1 MKKRQQAVTGRGL
14 RKRLLL
20 LALLV
25 VPVFVVPLFAEIPA
39 ATLLEKIPVI
49 GGSRAV
55 VPAATN
61 PTMFFGSIV
70 VGIIAGLITGVIGAG
85 GGYILTPALMSFG
98 VRGIMAVGTDQF
110 HLFAKAIMGTA
121 IHHKM
126 GNVNTALAAW
136 FVAGSLVGVT
146 AGGAVNR
153 AVFNQNPVLS
163 DALISVVYVV
173 VLGGLSVSV
182 IVASARAR
190 HTAVAEREAPGAF
203 ATWLQS
209 LPLKPRIRFDQGVV
223 EGGRSIAVYPVILCG
238 LIVGFVA
245 SIMGVGGGFLT
256 FPMFVYGLGVSSLTT
271 VGTDILQIIFT
282 TWYSS
287 IIQYAIYGYIFY
299 TIAIGMLLG
308 SLVGVQIGALVTK
321 MVSGSRIRLFYA
333 LTVLAGFANRLF
345 ALPRKMAEL
354 GYAPIPRSASIVIE
368 KIGTFLFFAIVGIF
382 SLWILAVFARN
393 LGAMRAAS
401 GASRLVVDRRKVIL
415 GSSGLAAFAAVF
427 CVIALPIFGGRS
439 FLGVADDLFN
449 RLTKHSAIDVPAA
462 EERAAAFAGVA
473 ADFAIAP
480 REFAERE
487 KLLAVASANGLAAA
501 AAADGRLRLRADLSV
516 VAAAMLRDARSAF
529 ENRGAELERRYGL
542 SGEEVIYCWWTI
554 CNGFVPAGGRGASTR
569 EARFVAYVSAKVLE
583 PTYNFRGIEARD
595 IHGSALPAALLL
607 AAYVLYTLWYG
618 FSLLLLLEGLGIE
631 GKRAKVTARGGR
643 AQAAEGA

>member
-1 MKKRQQAVTGRGL
+1 M
-14 RKRLLL
+14 
-20 LALLV
+20 
-25 VPVFVVPLFAEIPA
+25 VPVFVVPLFAQIPAVTLQEKIPVLGGARAVIPA
-39 ATLLEKIPVI
+39 ATD
-49 GGSRAV
+49 
-55 VPAATN
+55 
-61 PTMFFGSIV
+61 PTMFFGSIL
-70 VGIIAGLITGVIGAG
+70 VGIVAGLITGVIGAG

-121 IHHKM
+121 VHHKM
-126 GNVNTALAAW
+126 GNVNTGLAAW
-136 FVAGSLVGVT
+136 FVGGSLVGVT

-153 AVFNQNPVLS
+153 AVFNLNPVLS

-182 IVASARAR
+182 IAAAPRAR
-190 HTAVAEREAPGAF
+190 LGAVQDPEQPGAF

-209 LPLKPRIRFDQGVV
+209 LPLKPRIRFDEGVV
-223 EGGRSIAVYPVILCG
+223 EGGRSIAVYPVVVCG
-238 LIVGFVA
+238 LVVGFVA

-256 FPMFVYGLGVSSLTT
+256 FPMFVYGLGVSALTT

-321 MVSGSRIRLFYA
+321 MVPGSRIRLFYA
-333 LTVLAGFANRLF
+333 LTVFAGFANRFF
-345 ALPRKMAEL
+345 ALPRKLAEL
-354 GYAPIPRSASIVIE
+354 GYAPIPRNASIAMEQV
-368 KIGTFLFFAIVGIF
+368 GTVLFFVIVGIF
-382 SLWILAVFARN
+382 SLWIVAVFARN

-401 GASRLVVDRRKVIL
+401 GASGLIVDRRKVIL
-415 GSSGLAAFAAVF
+415 GVSGLAAFAAVF
-427 CVIALPIFGGRS
+427 CVIAFPIFGGRS

-449 RLTKHSAIDVPAA
+449 RLTKHSANHIPAA
-462 EERAAAFAGVA
+462 ERRAAAFTGVSA
-473 ADFAIAP
+473 AFSIEPA
-480 REFAERE
+480 EFAERE
-487 KLLAVASANGLAAA
+487 KLVAVASVNGLAAA
-501 AAADGRLRLRADLSV
+501 PADGGRVLLRADLSV

-529 ENRGAELERRYGL
+529 ENRGAEIEQRYGL

-554 CNGFVPAGGRGASTR
+554 SNGFVPRDGRRASTR
-569 EARFVAYVSAKVLE
+569 EARFVAFLSSKVLE
-583 PTYNFRGIEARD
+583 PTYNFRGIDARD
-595 IHGSALPAALLL
+595 IRGSALPVALLL

-618 FSLLLLLEGLGIE
+618 FSLLFLLEGLGID
-631 GKRAKVTARGGR
+631 GKRPKVTEERSRAKTARG
-643 AQAAEGA
+643 A